1 MKGFCG
7 VEINIA
13 FCKQYFKFIIS
24 FLFNKKYILLME
36 NNFEID
42 FANCVLMKL
51 FKKMKH

>member
-13 FCKQYFKFIIS
+13 LFKQYFKS
-24 FLFNKKYILLME
+24 LLFLFNKKNILLME

-42 FANCVLMKL
+42 LANCVLMKL